1 MKRSRHGIAVSQDNH
16 IKKVDNP
23 DVGAYNYRDG
33 EKVLKKNGSMHFR
46 INVKK
51 TFGFTELNDKF
62 IDR

>member
-1 MKRSRHGIAVSQDNH
+1 MNCKHHLKKRMLLNDKN
-16 IKKVDNP
+16 KKT
-23 DVGAYNYRDG
+23 